1 MNQLMSIISWRRAIE
16 TLIVTEWRRRMNQ
29 HLYHLDFRNICT
41 DEVSKDEEGI
51 LDTYH
56 TFASILLDYIGP
68 DGVYREF
75 LNFFLIGVE
84 RRWTVVEYT
93 AMEDCIDIMLDVTFM
108 EIFCNAT
115 NKDMLQGLYRIQDN
129 FRG

>member
-1 MNQLMSIISWRRAIE
+1 MISE
-16 TLIVTEWRRRMNQ
+16 IV
-29 HLYHLDFRNICT
+29 RN
-41 DEVSKDEEGI
+41 DEEGI

-56 TFASILLDYIGP
+56 TFASILTDYIGP
-68 DGVYREF
+68 DGAYREF
-75 LNFFLIGVE
+75 LNFFLIGGE
-84 RRWTVVEYT
+84 RRLADAEYA

-115 NKDMLQGLYRIQDN
+115 NKDMLQGLYRIHDN